1 MAGGKASPREIF
13 LGVVL
18 GIAVIW
24 ALWFLTKGDADRFG
38 ADGADENN
46 QETVSTS
53 APRIR
58 MDLLTTQTDS
68 YDPKGRDLFKYA
80 HRPPTQAELDASA
93 ARKVAAARKPPPQ
106 PVRKPPTVRTP
117 PRSPAPRPPRITF
130 EYIGRI
136 GPRGDHM
143 AVFADGEDL
152 ILARI
157 GEEVLEQFRVV
168 DIEYETV
175 VMGYTD
181 ERFNKLTKTL
191 NQTK

>member
-1 MAGGKASPREIF
+1 MADRKSSPREIF
-13 LGVVL
+13 LGVLL

-24 ALWFLTKGDADRFG
+24 AIWFLTKGDIAQFG
-38 ADGADENN
+38 KDNGDEGS
-46 QETVSTS
+46 EAALSAS

-58 MDLLTTQTDS
+58 MDLLS
-68 YDPKGRDLFKYA
+68 SESEPYDPKGRDLFKYA

-93 ARKVAAARKPPPQ
+93 ARKVAAARKPPPK
-106 PVRKPPTVRTP
+106 PVREPPKVRP
-117 PRSPAPRPPRITF
+117 PVRETGPRPPRITF

-143 AVFADGEDL
+143 AVFADGEEL
-152 ILARI
+152 ILARV
-157 GEEVLEQFRVV
+157 GEAVLEKFRVV

-181 ERFNKLTKTL
+181 ERFEKLTKTL